1 MDLSRGQ
8 VPATDQET
16 EKGDPQELLVVAVKA
31 TGSLKGNL
39 SRVERMDPA
48 RDGSTRSTSLETTRV
63 GERRSSWAKEKDRDA
78 VISRTVLGNIL
89 MTRLTPGPV
98 RERSNLPRLTLSSG
112 RCASMWWTR
121 RRTDHVSMGG
131 IAANR
136 TAKRQRLSSGSSS
149 FRTRGTPDR
158 EEKGDGGRRTVIAQA
173 RPDGVTGGRR
183 LVTDARG
190 TIGAILP
197 LETETGGEVIGTE
210 IGRLRAPGS
219 IVEKENGANDLP
231 DRKERI

>member
-16 EKGDPQELLVVAVKA
+16 EKGDPQELLAVAVKA

-48 RDGSTRSTSLETTRV
+48 RDGSTRSTSLETTRA
-63 GERRSSWAKEKDRDA
+63 GERRSSWAKVKDRDA

-112 RCASMWWTR
+112 RCVNTWLTR
-121 RRTDHVSMGG
+121 RRTDRVSTGG
-131 IAANR
+131 IAASR

-149 FRTRGTPDR
+149 FRIRGTPDR
-158 EEKGDGGRRTVIAQA
+158 EEKGDEGRRNVIGQA
-173 RPDGVTGGRR
+173 RPDGAIVGRR
-183 LVTDARG
+183 QGTDARR
-190 TIGAILP
+190 TIGVILP

-210 IGRLRAPGS
+210 TGRLKAPGS
-219 IVEKENGANDLP
+219 TAEKENGTNDLP